1 MKNTVKIIALALVVA
16 VGLVSCEKK
25 TDDGTTTTVEWTWV
39 AGSETGN
46 QTGAYGTIG
55 TPATTNIPGAR
66 ENAAAWT
73 GADGKFWL
81 FGGYGYDSTGYPG
94 RLNDLWTFDISTS
107 AWTWVAGSALRDQA
121 GLYGTQGVADPANVP
136 GARNGAASWID
147 ADGRIWLFGGLGY
160 DGTGAIGQN
169 NDLWRFDPA
178 SSAWTWISGSSVRYQ
193 PGAYGTLGVADPL
206 NVPGA
211 RLGAACWEDADG
223 NFWLFGGF
231 GYDAAGDKGR
241 LNDLWKFDPAL
252 TYWTWV
258 SGSDAIEEAGTYGTK
273 GEAAA
278 ENVPGA
284 RSQALAWA
292 DADGLFWI
300 FGGNGIVDS
309 DTEGRLDDLWKF
321 DPSTSEWTWVAGYAL
336 TNVSGAYGT
345 QGTAS
350 VDNLPGS
357 RYGSTRWLDS
367 NGIVWLFG
375 GYGIDIG
382 GSEGW
387 LNDLWKF
394 SPETLDWTWVA
405 GNSYHGQGGSYGTKG
420 TASTSNIPG
429 ARYLH
434 VSWFDAQGRYWI
446 FGGYG
451 LDSVS
456 AGGRLN
462 DLWR

>member
-1 MKNTVKIIALALVVA
+1 M
-16 VGLVSCEKK
+16 
-25 TDDGTTTTVEWTWV
+25 
-39 AGSETGN
+39 
-46 QTGAYGTIG
+46 
-55 TPATTNIPGAR
+55 
-66 ENAAAWT
+66 
-73 GADGKFWL
+73 
-81 FGGYGYDSTGYPG
+81 
-94 RLNDLWTFDISTS
+94 
-107 AWTWVAGSALRDQA
+107 
-121 GLYGTQGVADPANVP
+121 
-136 GARNGAASWID
+136 
-147 ADGRIWLFGGLGY
+147 
-160 DGTGAIGQN
+160 
-169 NDLWRFDPA
+169 
-178 SSAWTWISGSSVRYQ
+178 
-193 PGAYGTLGVADPL
+193 
-206 NVPGA
+206 
-211 RLGAACWEDADG
+211 
-223 NFWLFGGF
+223 
-231 GYDAAGDKGR
+231 
-241 LNDLWKFDPAL
+241 
-252 TYWTWV
+252 
-258 SGSDAIEEAGTYGTK
+258 
-273 GEAAA
+273 
-278 ENVPGA
+278 
-284 RSQALAWA
+284 
-292 DADGLFWI
+292 
-300 FGGNGIVDS
+300 DS
-309 DTEGRLDDLWKF
+309 DTAGRLDDLWKF

-394 SPETLDWTWVA
+394 NPETLDWTWVA